1 VNVARRLLDQRDL
14 LIVTLYLFAAAA
26 TVFGPVPV
34 VRAVAVIP
42 LVLLIPG
49 YTLVGVLF
57 PALVVPTVE
66 RLLLSIALSVGIT
79 IVLGLFLAFTGIGLT
94 PLSWLIGLLAISLVG
109 LIVAAWRRVRYG
121 IAGPAIRIATMP
133 RMGAL
138 AVLVSA
144 LVIGNVVLGSR
155 IVAGDQQGHPPLQL
169 WMIPIEPASAQ
180 LGIHA
185 DDSGGQ
191 YRVVISVAGD
201 VFGEYDPV
209 LDPQETWQTMVQFP
223 AEVRAQP
230 IVARLYEAGSETEA
244 RFVVLQPVTGG
255 V

>member
-1 VNVARRLLDQRDL
+1 MNVLRRLADQRDL
-14 LIVTLYLFAAAA
+14 VLVTLYIFVAAA
-26 TVFGPVPV
+26 TVFGPIPIL
-34 VRAVAVIP
+34 RAAAAVP

-66 RLLLSIALSVGIT
+66 RLLMSIALSVGIT
-79 IVLGLFLAFTGIGLT
+79 ILLGLFLAFTGIGLT
-94 PLSWLIGLLAISLVG
+94 PLSWLVGLLVISLVG
-109 LIVAAWRRVRYG
+109 LTVAAWRRVRFG
-121 IAGPAIRIATMP
+121 IDGPTIRLATMP

-144 LVIGNVVLGSR
+144 LVVGHVVLGSR
-155 IVAGDQQGHPPLQL
+155 IFASDQQAHPPLQL
-169 WMIPIEPASAQ
+169 WMNPVAPSSAQ
-180 LGIHA
+180 LGVHA
-185 DDSGGQ
+185 DDTGGQ

-201 VFGEYDPV
+201 VFGEYEPV
-209 LDPQETWQTMVQFP
+209 LTPQETWQTMVQFP
-223 AEVRAQP
+223 AEVRARP
-230 IVARLYEAGSETEA
+230 IVARLYEPGSETEA